1 MPQLAVETFFTQY
14 FWLVVILFSF
24 YYYLM
29 TYFIPYVSYTLKT
42 RAKLSERPTLQNF
55 IDENTDSLDLVKFK
69 FNVVEPKPFKG
80 QIKAYTNTKI
90 NSLKSPKAD
99 LIKKVK
105 VIKNKTVVNPTITKT
120 PKTESKK
127 GKSSKK

>member
-42 RAKLSERPTLQNF
+42 RAKLSEKPTLQNF

-80 QIKAYTNTKI
+80 QIKAYTHTKI

-105 VIKNKTVVNPTITKT
+105 VVKNKTVVNPTITKT